1 MRKYKGKYITIIYSK
16 FNRRFLG
23 VVYDGT
29 SIWEYN
35 NKKICDLRTAKLA
48 AFDIYDN

>member
-1 MRKYKGKYITIIYSK
+1 MHSK
-16 FNRRFLG
+16 FNKDFLG
-23 VVYDGT
+23 VVYDGS

-35 NKKICDLRTAKLA
+35 HKRIRDLRTAKLA